1 MPKSDAAQKSF
12 PISAKFL
19 DSFMFIGV
27 FYGIAACMI
36 WGFVYL
42 VPLVLPQY
50 DPAYIAAGRF
60 VSFGLLAGP
69 LVWLERNELRCY
81 TLADWIYVAKLGVI
95 GNIVYFWCL
104 TYCIQYAGAPFAGM
118 CMSLVPVL
126 VALVSNFKSRRKGRG
141 LPLAKLAPGLIL
153 ILAGMVTANITEFK
167 LVVEASLDGS
177 SRFWFGVFMGVL
189 ALLTW
194 TWYPI
199 RNAEWLLAHPER
211 SARTWSTAQ
220 GLTTLPFAVI
230 FYLLVWSFDEPGR
243 ALLGPDPWW
252 FVFVVAAS
260 GIICSWLGIVL
271 WNAMSQRLPTAL
283 GGQLIVFETIFA
295 VIYAHALRAAWP
307 EPTMTAGL
315 ALLLAGVLLSLR
327 AFRRQW

>member
-1 MPKSDAAQKSF
+1 MVV
-12 PISAKFL
+12 
-19 DSFMFIGV
+19 GV

-42 VPLVLPQY
+42 VPLVLPTY

-69 LVWLERNELRCY
+69 LVWLERRELAHY
-81 TLADWIYVAKLGVI
+81 TFKDWIYVAKLGVI
-95 GNIVYFWCL
+95 GNIAYFWCL

-118 CMSLVPVL
+118 CMALVPVL
-126 VALVSNFKSRRKGRG
+126 VALVSNWRRRG
-141 LPLAKLAPGLIL
+141 SGEALPFAKLAPGLIL
-153 ILAGMVTANITEFK
+153 ILAGMVIANITEFE
-167 LVVEASLDGS
+167 LVVQSSREGS
-177 SRFWFGVFMGVL
+177 ARFWFGVFMGVL

-199 RNAEWLLAHPER
+199 RNAEWLLAHPAR
-211 SARTWSTAQ
+211 SPRTWSTAQ

-230 FYLLVWSFDEPGR
+230 FYLAVWACDEPGTP
-243 ALLGPDPWW
+243 LFGDDPWW
-252 FVFVVAAS
+252 FVFVAAAS

-295 VIYAHALRAAWP
+295 VIYAHALRMAWP
-307 EPTMTAGL
+307 APTMVAGL
-315 ALLLAGVLLSLR
+315 VLLLAGVLLSLR
-327 AFRRQW
+327 AFQRVRKGV